1 MINHENNRVV
11 ARTGTALRTEV
22 TANAH
27 ALVADE
33 PVSAGGADSGP
44 TPYDYLLAALGSC
57 TTITLRMYA
66 DRKGWPLESVTVRL
80 SHKKVHARDCEECET
95 KDGRIDRI
103 GLDIEL
109 EGPLD
114 EPQRRRLLE
123 IAERCPVHRTLE
135 SEVMME
141 TSLVGDDDI
150 RTEEFSGY
158 SEAEQMWDMNI
169 KIKRVYEQPDKD
181 DGRRILV
188 DRIWPRGLSN
198 DEARLSEWRKD
209 LAPSNELRKWFGHDP
224 ERWEEFK
231 ERYQAELEEAGK
243 MGDLRDIAERAGEE
257 NVTLLFGAKDTKH
270 NNARA
275 LEAFVGEVYHRY
287 KTR

>member
-57 TTITLRMYA
+57 TAITLRMYA

-80 SHKKVHARDCEECET
+80 SHQKVHAGDSAKCET
-95 KDGRIDRI
+95 KDGRIDHI

-141 TSLVGDDDI
+141 TSLA
-150 RTEEFSGY
+150 RTE
-158 SEAEQMWDMNI
+158 D
-169 KIKRVYEQPDKD
+169 RV
-181 DGRRILV
+181 
-188 DRIWPRGLSN
+188 
-198 DEARLSEWRKD
+198 
-209 LAPSNELRKWFGHDP
+209 LATSRN
-224 ERWEEFK
+224 
-231 ERYQAELEEAGK
+231 GK
-243 MGDLRDIAERAGEE
+243 VL
-257 NVTLLFGAKDTKH
+257 
-270 NNARA
+270 
-275 LEAFVGEVYHRY
+275 
-287 KTR
+287 

>member
-80 SHKKVHARDCEECET
+80 GHKKVHARDCEECET
-95 KDGRIDRI
+95 KYGRIDRI

-188 DRIWPRGLSN
+188 DRIWPRGLSK
-198 DEARLSEWRKD
+198 DEARLSDWRKD
-209 LAPSNELRKWFGHDP
+209 LAPSNDLREWFGHDP

-231 ERYQAELEEAGK
+231 ECYQAELEEAGK
-243 MGDLRDIAERAGEE
+243 MGDLRDIAERAREE
-257 NVTLLFGAKDTKH
+257 NVTLLFGAKDTIH

-275 LEAFVGEVYHRY
+275 LEAFVGEV
-287 KTR
+287 